1 MSIETEEICLF
12 GSRIAEEMLKIGL
25 KQKQFA
31 TRITVSDRTLRSWLS
46 DTTAPNLR
54 DLRMIEGAGCDAWYI
69 YSGEKSPL
77 AEDGQK
83 EQPSPAER
91 AGAYIASLQLSES
104 DAELLRKIA
113 KRMTTQPSP

>member
-1 MSIETEEICLF
+1 MSIETEINYLF
-12 GSRIAEEMLKIGL
+12 GERIAEEMLKTGL

-31 TRITVSDRTLRSWLS
+31 SRITVSDRTLRSWLS

-69 YSGEKSPL
+69 YSGEKQLLS
-77 AEDGQK
+77 EDGQK
-83 EQPSPAER
+83 AHPSAAEL
-91 AGAYIASLQLSES
+91 AGAYIASLQLGED

-113 KRMTTQPSP
+113 KRMAIQPSP